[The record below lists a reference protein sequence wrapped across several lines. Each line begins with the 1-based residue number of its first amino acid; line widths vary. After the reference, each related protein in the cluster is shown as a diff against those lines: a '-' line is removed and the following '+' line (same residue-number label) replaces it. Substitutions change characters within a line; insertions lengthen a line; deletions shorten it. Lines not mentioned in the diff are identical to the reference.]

1 MANQTSQQ
9 TVISQT
15 ALPDWYTSYLQQ
27 TMGRALTAA
36 DSQYQPYTGPM
47 VAGLSPDQQQAYQE
61 VQQMQGGQTG
71 TLKNA
76 LGLYDQAGGVN
87 SGAAGQGSYDAAS
100 GYFGAGAGANTA
112 GVSSP
117 FVNQGIGYASQAA
130 NGNSAA
136 AGYPYITGSTNPTGL
151 QAAAPFLSQA
161 SQGIASASGS
171 FPQSAA
177 AYMNPYN
184 SAVTDQIAKLGA
196 RNLTENLLPGIA
208 DNFVSAGQYGSQ
220 RQGVMDDRALRDT
233 QEAILGQQANV
244 LQQGYQTA
252 GNQYEAD
259 QSRLAG
265 LAGTAGSL
273 AGTAGGLGTQQ
284 QQILQSAGLGLGN
297 LSAADLNRIL
307 SAGQTVGQ
315 LGIGQAG
322 VAGTDA
328 NRQIAAGQGMAGIGA
343 SQIQSAQS
351 DNAQRLAAAGGING
365 LATNAQTLGMQQAAA
380 LEAGGAS
387 QQANT
392 QANYN
397 AAYNQFQQQQQ
408 YPWQVIGNLSNV
420 VQGLPV
426 NQSTS
431 QSSTSSVPGPSTTS
445 QIAGIGLGVA
455 GLANSGI
462 FKARGGAVKK
472 PKSRVSYGIAPRR
485 GIGALSMREAA

>member
-1 MANQTSQQ
+1 MANNTTTSNIVSSTQ
-9 TVISQT
+9 
-15 ALPDWYTSYLQQ
+15 LPDWYQAYLQQ

-71 TLKNA
+71 TLQQA
-76 LGLYDQAGGVN
+76 LGLYGQAGGAN
-87 SGAAGQGSYDAAS
+87 SGAAGAGSYGAAS
-100 GYFGAGAGANTA
+100 GYYGAGAGANTA
-112 GVSSP
+112 GVSDPS
-117 FVNQGIGYASQAA
+117 VNQGIGFASQAA
-130 NGNSAA
+130 GGNSAA
-136 AGYPYITGSTNPTGL
+136 AGYPYITGSTNPTGM
-151 QAAAPFLSQA
+151 AAAQPYLNA
-161 SQGIASASGS
+161 ASGS
-171 FPQSAA
+171 LPQNISD
-177 AYMNPYN
+177 YMNPYN
-184 SAVTDQIAKLGA
+184 SAVTDQIAKLGT

-233 QEAILGQQANV
+233 QEAILAQQGQV
-244 LQQGYQTA
+244 LQQGYTTA
-252 GNQYEAD
+252 GQQYQTDAAR
-259 QSRLAG
+259 QA
-265 LAGTAGSL
+265 SL

-284 QQILQSAGLGLGN
+284 QQIEQQAGLGLGN
-297 LSAADLNRIL
+297 LSATDLNRVL
-307 SAGQTVGQ
+307 SAGQTVGN

-343 SQIQSAQS
+343 SQIQSAES

-365 LATNAQTLGMQQAAA
+365 LATNAQTLGMQQAAG
-380 LEAGGAS
+380 LEAAGAS

-408 YPWQVIGNLSNV
+408 YPWTTIGNLSNV

-431 QSSTSSVPGPSTTS
+431 QSSTVSTPGPSTAG

-462 FKARGGAVKK
+462 FKARGGAVKAGKK